1 MDCNETHYKENKMF
15 KAYRKSQEIQLNW
28 IQNHPVQFVALNA
41 ALIVAGIGFVD
52 YMDRRE
58 TRKLNNEYPK

>member
-1 MDCNETHYKENKMF
+1 MF

>member
-1 MDCNETHYKENKMF
+1 MF

-28 IQNHPVQFVALNA
+28 IHNHPFQFVALNA
-41 ALIVAGIGFVD
+41 ALIVVGIGYFE

-58 TRKLNNEYPK
+58 IRKLNNEYPK